1 MHTMQSV
8 LQLVIRRRKQAFH
21 SSRVCAFCFSS
32 KLFQP
37 ARLSSLA
44 RDLLCIMCPH
54 LCLLGRRK
62 KTSLPTCGGIFSLR
76 MRSSARWLEP
86 DDRYEGKDQ
95 INNLMSNL
103 LHHFPI
109 NNFDLLITLLV
120 SQKLCIIAYL
130 ILIIP
135 QWYVWLQSDAFLKT
149 AAGRDLCGWESR
161 RSVCFQQPEIYNILE
176 NLFQFSKAEMAE
188 YVLCFRLYFG
198 RSWPRFFNTSL
209 FILAAA
215 WNTHLAQIDQ
225 SRLPINY
232 WRQLCHP
239 CQKCLMKFHF

>member
-44 RDLLCIMCPH
+44 WDLLCIMCPH

-86 DDRYEGKDQ
+86 DDWYEGKDQ

-103 LHHFPI
+103 LQHFPI
-109 NNFDLLITLLV
+109 NNFDLLITLFV
-120 SQKLCIIAYL
+120 PQKLCVIACL

-135 QWYVWLQSDAFLKT
+135 KRYVWLLSDAFLKT

-188 YVLCFRLYFG
+188 YVLFFRLYF
-198 RSWPRFFNTSL
+198 
-209 FILAAA
+209 
-215 WNTHLAQIDQ
+215 
-225 SRLPINY
+225 
-232 WRQLCHP
+232 
-239 CQKCLMKFHF
+239 

>member
-1 MHTMQSV
+1 MNTTPTMHIAHNDHYDHSAHYDHHVQLYNVQLYNYYAQYMHNMQTMQSV

-44 RDLLCIMCPH
+44 WDLLCIMCPH

-86 DDRYEGKDQ
+86 DDWYEGKDQ
-95 INNLMSNL
+95 TNNLMSNL

-109 NNFDLLITLLV
+109 NNFDLLITLFV
-120 SQKLCIIAYL
+120 PQKLCIIACL
-130 ILIIP
+130 ILII
-135 QWYVWLQSDAFLKT
+135 
-149 AAGRDLCGWESR
+149 
-161 RSVCFQQPEIYNILE
+161 
-176 NLFQFSKAEMAE
+176 SK
-188 YVLCFRLYFG
+188 
-198 RSWPRFFNTSL
+198 
-209 FILAAA
+209 
-215 WNTHLAQIDQ
+215 
-225 SRLPINY
+225 
-232 WRQLCHP
+232 
-239 CQKCLMKFHF
+239 

>member
-1 MHTMQSV
+1 MRIAHSDHYDHPALHAHYDHHVHCALCKPYILCTVYAQYAQLHTLQSV

-44 RDLLCIMCPH
+44 WDLLCIMCPH

-86 DDRYEGKDQ
+86 DDWYEGKDQ

-109 NNFDLLITLLV
+109 NNFDLLITLFV
-120 SQKLCIIAYL
+120 PQKLCIIACL
-130 ILIIP
+130 ILII
-135 QWYVWLQSDAFLKT
+135 
-149 AAGRDLCGWESR
+149 
-161 RSVCFQQPEIYNILE
+161 
-176 NLFQFSKAEMAE
+176 SK
-188 YVLCFRLYFG
+188 
-198 RSWPRFFNTSL
+198 
-209 FILAAA
+209 
-215 WNTHLAQIDQ
+215 
-225 SRLPINY
+225 
-232 WRQLCHP
+232 
-239 CQKCLMKFHF
+239 